1 MSRKITKL
9 KKDIERLEEEMETLS
24 KDKEIAEK
32 RYYEAGKTNN
42 MDIIVEMQKKID
54 EIDKLEISK
63 LEEWEDKSNELGNYE

>member
-1 MSRKITKL
+1 
-9 KKDIERLEEEMETLS
+9 
-24 KDKEIAEK
+24 
-32 RYYEAGKTNN
+32 

>member
-1 MSRKITKL
+1 MR
-9 KKDIERLEEEMETLS
+9 METLS